1 MPLITL
7 KQDQHSG
14 NLDFQEI
21 NKNSKACMKTIIH
34 RANSRGFADYGWLK
48 ARYSF
53 SFGNYFNP
61 ERVHFGKLRVLNDD
75 IIDAGMGFGTHPHD
89 NMEII
94 TIPLSGS
101 IAHKDSMG
109 NGSVIH
115 AGEIQYMSA
124 GSGVTHSEFN
134 ASETDE
140 ANLLQIWIFPDKK
153 NSPPRY
159 SQMKLDEQAM
169 QGQFSLLVSPE
180 NQPETISIHQQA
192 WLSLGN
198 FSEGSKTTYSMHA
211 DHTGLFL
218 FLIEGKIS
226 MGEVTLGPRD
236 AAAISSTSHIELTVK
251 ENARILLIEIP
262 LN

>member
-1 MPLITL
+1 MQQSGLLFSITFKL
-7 KQDQHSG
+7 M
-14 NLDFQEI
+14 
-21 NKNSKACMKTIIH
+21 KATHFK
-34 RANSRGFADYGWLK
+34 ANTRGMADYGWLK

-53 SFGNYFNP
+53 SFANYFNP

-94 TIPLSGS
+94 TIPLKGA
-101 IAHKDSMG
+101 IAHRDSMG

-134 ASETDE
+134 ASETEE

-180 NQPETISIHQQA
+180 NQPGTISIHQQA
-192 WLSLGN
+192 WLSMGQ
-198 FSEGSKTTYSMHA
+198 FTEGSETSYALHS
-211 DHTGLFL
+211 DQSGLFL
-218 FLIEGKIS
+218 FLIEGKIT
-226 MGEVTLGPRD
+226 MGELTLGPRD
-236 AAAISSTSHIELTVK
+236 AAAISSTSQIDLAIQED
-251 ENARILLIEIP
+251 ARILLIEIP